1 MPGCSPMWYCRACTE
16 GRPTGGLRV
25 APAGLPIE
33 EREMVLDLLAQIRQ
47 RLLTP
52 AKLREWDA
60 CEIFPEEAIRE
71 LLGPKIGLQLLF
83 IPEEYGGMG
92 GGARDIAAVSE
103 EMAKICLG
111 VATAFLAIH
120 LGADP
125 ILVGATH
132 EQKEKWLGRLAE
144 GAIVAY
150 AVTEPEAGSNL
161 QSFKTT
167 AVRVTG
173 EDGAVTGY
181 RITGNKQFISNG
193 GYADF
198 LTVLAQTPE
207 GPSFFIVEKGTPGF
221 TPGKAEDKHGIR
233 SSNTAPL
240 VFDNVLVPI
249 ENLVGG
255 VPGQGLAQANEVFGY
270 TRLMVACFGLGAGVA
285 ALQKVIPYAKERIQF
300 GSPLIEKQGYTHK
313 LVLPF
318 VAKLEAARAYIEE
331 VAERLD
337 SDETDLQVEGAIAK
351 LFASEVG
358 NACADAAIQALGGYG
373 YIREYDVEKI
383 KRDAKITTIYEGT
396 SEIQQLIIS
405 TFRWRSSVQ
414 SKYEFYESLAARM
427 DAVHAE
433 QSDIKADVFASLV
446 RLVNR
451 LIEEAHKVKATRQQ
465 YVMFHLA
472 TLATVAETGAALVT
486 KAART
491 AGVAP
496 ERVEYLKA
504 CARVNT
510 ALAAQTVFVLANEI
524 LYGIGKWD
532 ADEARSV
539 LDSSGFDFGAAQS
552 GLILDMDTLR
562 VEVAEG
568 AFR

>member
-1 MPGCSPMWYCRACTE
+1 MGVE
-16 GRPTGGLRV
+16 V
-25 APAGLPIE
+25 ALAGLPIE
-33 EREMVLDLLAQIRQ
+33 EREIVLDLLAQIRQ
-47 RLLTP
+47 RMLTP
-52 AKLREWDA
+52 EKLREWDA

-71 LLGPKIGLQLLF
+71 LLGPNIGLQLLF
-83 IPEEYGGMG
+83 IPEEFGGMG
-92 GGARDIAAVSE
+92 GGARDVAAVSE
-103 EMAKICLG
+103 AMAKICLG
-111 VATAFLAIH
+111 VGTAFLAIH

-132 EQKEKWLGRLAE
+132 EQKQKWLGKLAQE
-144 GAIVAY
+144 GTIVAY

-167 AVRVTG
+167 AAPVVAD
-173 EDGAVTGY
+173 DGSITGY
-181 RITGNKQFISNG
+181 KINGNKQFISNG

-198 LTVLAQTPE
+198 LTVLADAPE

-221 TPGKAEDKHGIR
+221 TPGRPEDKHGIR
-233 SSNTAPL
+233 SSNTTPL
-240 VFDNVLVPI
+240 TFDDVFVPV

-255 VPGQGLAQANEVFGY
+255 VPGQGLVQANEVFGY
-270 TRLMVACFGLGAGVA
+270 TRLMVACCGLGAGVA
-285 ALQKVIPYAKERIQF
+285 ALHKVIPYAKERIQF

-313 LVLPF
+313 LVLPY

-337 SDETDLQVEGAIAK
+337 SGEADLQVEGAIAK
-351 LFASEVG
+351 LFASETG

-383 KRDAKITTIYEGT
+383 KRDVKITTLYEGT
-396 SEIQQLIIS
+396 SEILQLIIS

-414 SKYEFYESLAARM
+414 SKYEFYETLAARM

-433 QSDIKADVFASLV
+433 QPDLKADVFATLV

-451 LIEEAHKVKATRQQ
+451 VIEETHKVKATRQQ
-465 YVMFHLA
+465 YVMFHIA
-472 TLATVAETGAALVT
+472 TLATVAETGAALVV
-486 KAART
+486 KAA
-491 AGVAP
+491 AAPGAAP
-496 ERVEYLKA
+496 ERAEYLKT

-510 ALAAQTVFVLANEI
+510 ALAAQTAFAIVNEI
-524 LYGIGKWD
+524 FYGTGKWD
-532 ADEARSV
+532 AGEAQAI
-539 LDSSGFDFGAAQS
+539 LDSSGFDYAAAQA
-552 GLILDMDTLR
+552 GLILDMDVLR
-562 VEVAEG
+562 SQIAEG